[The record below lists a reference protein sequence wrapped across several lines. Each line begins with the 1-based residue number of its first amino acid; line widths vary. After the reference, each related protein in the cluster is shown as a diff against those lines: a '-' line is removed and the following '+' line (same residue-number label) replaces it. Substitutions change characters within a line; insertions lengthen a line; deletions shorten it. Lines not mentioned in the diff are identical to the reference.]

1 MGIIK
6 ILSSLAYFHPP
17 CFPPKSPTQSAGPA
31 KMNLKIRLVVDQNFG
46 HFLTSIF
53 GRFWVVLGC
62 HLGVIFGTF
71 GGQVGPSSVQNA
83 SRKLIHIKNVNFH
96 QILRPLIP
104 ERKFGPQ
111 DGLQNAPRSVQDGSK
126 RLLKSNFF
134 ALENRL
140 KF

>member
-1 MGIIK
+1 MEIIK

-31 KMNLKIRLVVDQNFG
+31 QKCSPARLEVDQNFD

-53 GRFWVVLGC
+53 DRFGVVLGR

-83 SRKLIHIKNVNFH
+83 S
-96 QILRPLIP
+96 
-104 ERKFGPQ
+104 
-111 DGLQNAPRSVQDGSK
+111 
-126 RLLKSNFF
+126 
-134 ALENRL
+134 
-140 KF
+140 